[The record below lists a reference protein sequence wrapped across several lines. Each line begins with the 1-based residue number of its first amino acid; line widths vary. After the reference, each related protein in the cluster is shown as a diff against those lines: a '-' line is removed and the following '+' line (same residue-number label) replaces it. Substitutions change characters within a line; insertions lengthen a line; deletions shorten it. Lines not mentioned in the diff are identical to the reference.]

1 MIQLLESYSLSQILI
16 MIIFIII
23 AVKETWDFVDWVK
36 EKIHKRD
43 TNIKNEQDEKEDGE
57 ERVERLETGYTEV
70 LTTLTELTDKV
81 DLLISSDKDAIKSF
95 ITNQHHYLC
104 YKQKWVDDYTLDCI
118 EKRYEHYKEEH
129 GNSFI
134 RHLMTEIRALPK
146 KPVEEHDID
155 KGE

>member
-70 LTTLTELTDKV
+70 LTTLTGLTDKV
-81 DLLISSDKDAIKSF
+81 DFYNTK
-95 ITNQHHYLC
+95 
-104 YKQKWVDDYTLDCI
+104 
-118 EKRYEHYKEEH
+118 KE
-129 GNSFI
+129 G
-134 RHLMTEIRALPK
+134 TK
-146 KPVEEHDID
+146 VEETTRESISKDEVVLTD
-155 KGE
+155 DDLPF

>member
-16 MIIFIII
+16 IIIFIII
-23 AVKETWDFVDWVK
+23 TIKETWDFVDWFK

-43 TNIKNEQDEKEDGE
+43 TDIKSEQDEKEDGE
-57 ERVERLETGYTEV
+57 ERVERLEAGYTEV
-70 LTTLTELTDKV
+70 LTTLTGLTEKV

-95 ITNQHHYLC
+95 ITNQHHFLC

-118 EKRYEHYKEEH
+118 ERRYEHYKEEH

-134 RHLMTEIRALPK
+134 KSLMAEIRALPK